1 MNKCDKTYRVLR
13 RMPGTNGNHLVNAS
27 LKLDHQI
34 QVKQKHLKPSNQYLL
49 PEGEK
54 QTKCSRK
61 ILFEKALM
69 HAWLNKTSKVSTFT
83 LLITFQE
90 RQRKGYKELKQILGS
105 THSKL
110 LTLHQPSYSIEYP

>member
-34 QVKQKHLKPSNQYLL
+34 QVKQKHLKRSNQYSLR
-49 PEGEK
+49 EGEK

-61 ILFEKALM
+61 ILFDKALM
-69 HAWLNKTSKVSTFT
+69 HA
-83 LLITFQE
+83 
-90 RQRKGYKELKQILGS
+90 
-105 THSKL
+105 
-110 LTLHQPSYSIEYP
+110 